1 MEPPTPLHTP
11 SANVTTAEAITPRPK
26 HSLTNINSVDSWDD
40 PPLLKLR
47 LMCSYGGHIFPRPHD
62 KSLCYIG
69 GDTRMIVIDRHSSL
83 SDLHNRLSKT
93 LLSNQPFTLKYQLP
107 NEDLDSLISVASD
120 EDLENM
126 VEEYDRLNRKNSS
139 NGSGFKKSSRLRLF
153 LFPKSSSI
161 EHLLIE
167 TSSTKSEDWFLNV
180 LNGKGA
186 ILSTASVSDLGF
198 SESSSVNYLLGLD
211 GDFGGK
217 ATATGN
223 DVDAHLEGSKN
234 DTNHTGNQDVHSFPD
249 SPMVETSSSFGSTS
263 SSPSVA
269 NLPPIRVPMYESQ
282 KLGIEERFQ
291 QMNLG
296 VVGGVTLQK
305 RQEGGSFLA
314 SDVAAG
320 TAVSGL
326 PVMVGSEYANPVF
339 SGDEGSDH
347 GGNRKVE
354 QAQQHLP
361 RFQQK
366 QGGAIELSSPE
377 SVSSEGSATNPL
389 SRQIQ
394 NLHQEPIVQI
404 QSLNSSVSA
413 NQADPKTGD
422 ENIRSVPMQPQVQE
436 SGYVLS
442 GQFDQNHP
450 PLNQPQ
456 QFVHTGTQY
465 IPAGATPIS
474 SYYPMHSSQQQHHS
488 HYPALEQQYSVYF
501 LPVRPTQA
509 YNMPVQQPNYSE
521 LAPAA
526 PSSNPQTP
534 SAAYNQARNV
544 PASKAEMA
552 AGIYRTAAPPIL
564 HVPSSQHQTQYVAF
578 TQIHHPS
585 QSMAVPSAANSNYN
599 YEFADPTRSQVYYTQ
614 PSPPQLASHYQ
625 TMTEAPALVLPETS
639 T

>member
-1 MEPPTPLHTP
+1 MEPPTPLPTP
-11 SANVTTAEAITPRPK
+11 PANVTTTEAPPPRPK
-26 HSLTNINSVDSWDD
+26 HSPTNINSVDSWDD
-40 PPLLKLR
+40 PTLLKLR
-47 LMCSYGGHIFPRPHD
+47 LMCSYGGHIVPRPHD

-83 SDLHNRLSKT
+83 SDLHHRLSKT

-120 EDLENM
+120 EDLEIM
-126 VEEYDRLNRKNSS
+126 VEEYDQ
-139 NGSGFKKSSRLRLF
+139 
-153 LFPKSSSI
+153 
-161 EHLLIE
+161 
-167 TSSTKSEDWFLNV
+167 DWFLNV

-186 ILSTASVSDLGF
+186 ILSTAAVSDLGF

-211 GDFGGK
+211 DDFGGK
-217 ATATGN
+217 AAATGN
-223 DVDAHLEGSKN
+223 DVEAQLEGSKN
-234 DTNHTGNQDVHSFPD
+234 DANHTGNQDVHSFPD

-269 NLPPIRVPMYESQ
+269 NLPPIRVPMDENQ
-282 KLGIEERFQ
+282 KLRFEERFQ

-296 VVGGVTLQK
+296 VVGGVTLQQ
-305 RQEGGSFLA
+305 RQECGNFLA

-326 PVMVGSEYANPVF
+326 PVMVGSEYAYPVF

-347 GGNRKVE
+347 VGNRKVE
-354 QAQQHLP
+354 QAQQQLP

-389 SRQIQ
+389 SRQRQ

-413 NQADPKTGD
+413 NQVDSKTGD
-422 ENIRSVPMQPQVQE
+422 QNIRNVPMQPKVQD

-509 YNMPVQQPNYSE
+509 YNMPVQQQNYSE
-521 LAPAA
+521 SAPAA

-564 HVPSSQHQTQYVAF
+564 QVPSSQHQTQYVAF

-585 QSMAVPSAANSNYN
+585 QSMAVPSAANSNYT
-599 YEFADPTRSQVYYTQ
+599 YEFADPTRSQLYYTR

-625 TMTEAPALVLPETS
+625 TMKAAPAVALPETS
-639 T
+639 TQLSQT